1 MKLSEFALTRLAC
14 AYFFICPGLTYGIF
28 TSRLP
33 ALKMQTGANEAQ
45 IGLMLLCFG
54 GASLVTLSASS
65 WFLKRFENRNLLL
78 CCSIIVLFATVF
90 MGFAFNPYMLWLCAV
105 MGGLATGFVDVA
117 INTQGVQIEK
127 KYTAS
132 CMAFMHASYSLGGVI
147 GALSG
152 SLFAAFG
159 FNFLTNAV
167 VMLGIYVL
175 FLFKAHHYLLTDPV
189 QGKEKE
195 ESGKSFIPFFVI
207 FCGLLIMLEYACE
220 GAVAEWGSLFMHDI
234 KHSPEYIAA
243 LVYAGF
249 SVTTMCCRFFGD
261 RMREHFGDIKLCM
274 AGVMIAVFG
283 LVLVLFT
290 QGMFFALFGFAL
302 MGMGLSPVA
311 PVLFSQAGNY
321 PNVNIAKACAAVS
334 VLAYCGLLFFPPLL
348 GFVAYGYGLDKTMF
362 VVLALS
368 ILLCFGIIALGRK
381 KAA

>member
-1 MKLSEFALTRLAC
+1 MKLSEFTLVRLAC

-33 ALKMQTGANEAQ
+33 ALKIQTGANEAQ
-45 IGLMLLCFG
+45 IGLMLFCFG
-54 GASLVTLSASS
+54 GASLVTLCTSS
-65 WFLKRFENRNLLL
+65 LFLRKWGNRNVLFYGT
-78 CCSIIVLFATVF
+78 IIVLFAVIL
-90 MGFAFNPYMLWLCAV
+90 MGLASNPYMLWLCAI
-105 MGGLATGFVDVA
+105 MDGLATGFVDVA

-132 CMAFMHASYSLGGVI
+132 CMAFMHASYSFGGVI

-159 FNFLTNAV
+159 FNFLTNAI

-175 FLFKAHHYLLTDPV
+175 FLFRARRYLLADSV

-207 FCGLLIMLEYACE
+207 FCGLLITLAYACE

-249 SVTTMCCRFFGD
+249 SVTTMFSRFFGD
-261 RMREHFGDIKLCM
+261 RLREHYGDIKLCITG
-274 AGVMIAVFG
+274 AIFAVFG
-283 LVLVLFT
+283 LDLVLFT
-290 QGMFFALFGFAL
+290 QGMLFALLGFAL
-302 MGMGLSPVA
+302 MGIGLSPIA

-321 PNVNIAKACAAVS
+321 PNVNIAKACATVS
-334 VLAYCGLLFFPPLL
+334 IFAYSGLLFFPPFL

-362 VVLALS
+362 VVLVLC
-368 ILLCFGIIALGRK
+368 ILLCFGIIGLGRK
-381 KAA
+381 K